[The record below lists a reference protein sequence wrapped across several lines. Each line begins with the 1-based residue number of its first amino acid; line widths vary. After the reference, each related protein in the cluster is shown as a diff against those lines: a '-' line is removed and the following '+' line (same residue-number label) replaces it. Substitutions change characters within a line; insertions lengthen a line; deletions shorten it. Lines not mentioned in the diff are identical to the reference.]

1 MDTHHATQFT
11 TLDSDATTEEG
22 GFEEALDPEAGRL
35 PFNNDETEHYFDD
48 DDESAPIITPPKGPS
63 VYMTIHRYF
72 APSRCAVHPLNS
84 SSIRRLVIA
93 SIGG

>member
-1 MDTHHATQFT
+1 MDTHHATHFT

-22 GFEEALDPEAGRL
+22 GFEEALDPEAGRF
-35 PFNNDETEHYFDD
+35 PFHNEEAQHYFDD
-48 DDESAPIITPPKGPS
+48 DDQDVPIMTPPKGPS
-63 VYMTIHRYF
+63 VYMTIHRYVT
-72 APSRCAVHPLNS
+72 PSRCSAHLLNR